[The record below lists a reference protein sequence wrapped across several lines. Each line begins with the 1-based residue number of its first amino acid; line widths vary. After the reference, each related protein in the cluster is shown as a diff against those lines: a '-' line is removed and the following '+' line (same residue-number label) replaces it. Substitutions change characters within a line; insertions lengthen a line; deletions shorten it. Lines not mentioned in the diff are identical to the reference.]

1 MGYWLLIVRT
11 LNRCLIIFTQFSFP
25 ENWFASFYSIF
36 ADSFWF
42 KIHKYTKNRKTFTPK
57 VITWIINLFK
67 FWISNQLPSMSDI
80 NDVMLFCL
88 TLRMSPSKRNI
99 FVSLVVVACVC
110 ICIERCRLSIWYT
123 VGVLSL
129 SLYSFLYCSM
139 FMLATL

>member
-11 LNRCLIIFTQFSFP
+11 LNRCLIIFTRFPFP

-42 KIHKYTKNRKTFTPK
+42 KIQKYTENRKTFTPK

-99 FVSLVVVACVC
+99 FVLIVVVACVC

-123 VGVLSL
+123 VGALSL
-129 SLYSFLYCSM
+129 SVCVCVFISVL
-139 FMLATL
+139 